1 MHDALSDEGGK
12 GSLPEIAGYSV
23 LRAIGHGGMSTVYL
37 GQQVSLARQVA
48 IKVMLPEALADE
60 VSRRRF
66 ENEARTIA
74 RLEHP
79 YIVGI
84 FDVGRTRDGLPY
96 YSMPFLTRGHLGQRI
111 AEHPGGMDQARVR
124 EILHA
129 LLSALG
135 YAHARGTIHRDV
147 KAENVLF
154 DETERPLLADFGIAL
169 RRGYGTRV
177 TTTGMAVGS
186 TAYMAPEQARGEEV
200 DHRADLYSVGVLAW
214 EMLAGKLP
222 YEAGDAVSMAI
233 MHVKDPIPRLPPKLR
248 HWQRFM
254 DRALAKGPLKRFRD
268 AAHMLEALDRVPQRS
283 GTHEMLALPALGEKA
298 AAGARAMPVWAWLG
312 VLLVAA
318 AGIGVYLRGG
328 QDHDD
333 YFRVQPAQPV
343 VATTTDADAAVL
355 LPAPPDPAGVV
366 TADPAGALLRAAPK
380 SDAERWVALADR
392 QLRQGHLTTP
402 KDDNARDSLVA
413 AQQSDRAYLGL
424 APAVGRFVAAMADA
438 AAGSLEAGD
447 DARAKAQVDDA
458 LALAQRTGQ
467 GDAPAVGAMRER
479 LARALRRRVDT
490 AADAFDQPAARR
502 AVDAARALQLPRAT
516 VAALDARA
524 DAIPQPG
531 ERLDRIAGD
540 MVLVRNGD
548 AMFAAARRPVSRDE
562 YARFAAAT
570 GRAPARCRASA
581 SLLRIV
587 APRDWKSPGF
597 EQSGA
602 QPVVCVSWD
611 DAAAYARW
619 LGERDGHPYRLPH
632 AREAA
637 LLPAAN
643 GGKRVAEWNSDCGG
657 DCSLR
662 VGSGASWRGE
672 DGQRKLEASR
682 GYDDVGIRLVSDLP
696 HPVAKR

>member
-1 MHDALSDEGGK
+1 MHDTLSDESGK

-37 GQQVSLARQVA
+37 GQQVSLSRQVA

-79 YIVGI
+79 HIVGI

-96 YSMPFLTRGHLGQRI
+96 YSMPFLTRGHLGQRV
-111 AEHPGGMDQARVR
+111 AEQPGGLDQARVR

-200 DHRADLYSVGVLAW
+200 DHRADLYAVGVLAW
-214 EMLAGKLP
+214 EMLTGKLP

-233 MHVKDPIPRLPPKLR
+233 MHVRDPIPRLPPRLR
-248 HWQRFM
+248 HWQRFI
-254 DRALAKGPLKRFRD
+254 DRALAKGPLKRYRD
-268 AAHMLEALDRVPQRS
+268 AAHMLAALDRVPQRS
-283 GTHEMLALPALGEKA
+283 GTHEMLALPALREKA
-298 AAGARAMPVWAWLG
+298 ASVRSMPAWAWLG

-318 AGIGVYLRGG
+318 AGVGMYLRGDG
-328 QDHDD
+328 HRDD
-333 YFRVQPAQPV
+333 YFRAPPPS
-343 VATTTDADAAVL
+343 VATVTDGDAEASVL
-355 LPAPPDPAGVV
+355 LPAPPDPVGPVAS
-366 TADPAGALLRAAPK
+366 DPAGALLRAAPR
-380 SDAERWVALADR
+380 SDAERWVVLADR
-392 QLRQGHLTTP
+392 QIRQGRLTAP
-402 KDDNARDSLVA
+402 RDDNARDSLLA
-413 AQQSDRAYLGL
+413 ALRSDRAYLGL
-424 APAVGRFVAAMADA
+424 APAIGRFLDATAEA
-438 AAGSLEAGD
+438 AARSIGAGD
-447 DARAKAQVDDA
+447 DALARRQVDDA
-458 LALAQRTGQ
+458 LALAARTGQ
-467 GDAPAVGAMRER
+467 RDAAAVA
-479 LARALRRRVDT
+479 ALRRQLSKALRARIDDAV
-490 AADAFDQPAARR
+490 AAFDPDAARR
-502 AVDAARALQLPRAT
+502 ALDTAKAVGLSRAELG
-516 VAALDARA
+516 ALAARA
-524 DAIPQPG
+524 DAIPEPG
-531 ERLDRIAGD
+531 ERIERIAGD
-540 MVLVRNGD
+540 MVLVRNGGVV
-548 AMFAAARRPVSRDE
+548 FAAMRQPVSRDE

-570 GRAPARCRASA
+570 GRGPARCRASA

-597 EQSGA
+597 DQSGD

-619 LGERDGHPYRLPH
+619 LGQRDGHAYRLPH

-637 LLPAAN
+637 LLPAAA
-643 GGKRVAEWNSDCGG
+643 GRHVAEWNSDCSG
-657 DCSLR
+657 DCSQR
-662 VGSGASWRGE
+662 IGSGASWRG
-672 DGQRKLEASR
+672 GGGGRRTLEATR

-696 HPVAKR
+696 HAVAKR

>member
-1 MHDALSDEGGK
+1 MHDTLSDESGK
-12 GSLPEIAGYSV
+12 GSLPEIAGYAV

-79 YIVGI
+79 HIVGI

-96 YSMPFLTRGHLGQRI
+96 YSMPHLTRGHLGQRI
-111 AEHPGGMDQARVR
+111 GEHPEGMDQAQVR
-124 EILHA
+124 EVLHA

-154 DETERPLLADFGIAL
+154 DEAERPLLADFGIAL

-214 EMLAGKLP
+214 EMLTGKLP

-233 MHVKDPIPRLPPKLR
+233 MHVRDPIPRLPPRLR
-248 HWQRFM
+248 HWQRFI
-254 DRALAKGPLKRFRD
+254 DHALAKGPLKRFRD
-268 AAHMLEALDRVPQRS
+268 AAHMQAALDRVPQRS
-283 GTHEMLALPALGEKA
+283 GTHEMLALPALREKA
-298 AAGARAMPVWAWLG
+298 ASVRKMPVWAWLG
-312 VLLVAA
+312 VLLVVA

-328 QDHDD
+328 QDQDG
-333 YFRVQPAQPV
+333 YFRVQPAPTA
-343 VATTTDADAAVL
+343 VATSADADASVL

-392 QLRQGHLTTP
+392 QIRQGRLTTP
-402 KDDNARDSLVA
+402 KDGNARDSLLA
-413 AQQSDRAYLGL
+413 AQRSDQAYLGL
-424 APAVGRFVAAMADA
+424 APAVGRFVDAMADEVA
-438 AAGSLEAGD
+438 DSLEAGD
-447 DARAKAQVDDA
+447 DERARRLVGDA
-458 LALAQRTGQ
+458 VSLATVLQQ
-467 GDAPAVGAMRER
+467 YDAPAVAALNKRMGKA
-479 LARALRRRVDT
+479 LQARVQA
-490 AADAFDQPAARR
+490 AADAFDPAAAKK
-502 AVDAARALQLPRAT
+502 AVDTARALGLPRTEVAALAARAEDIPR
-516 VAALDARA
+516 
-524 DAIPQPG
+524 PG

-548 AMFAAARRPVSRDE
+548 TMLAASRRPVSRDE

-597 EQSGA
+597 EQSGD

-619 LGERDGHPYRLPH
+619 LGQRDGHAYRLPH
-632 AREAA
+632 AREAG
-637 LLPAAN
+637 LLPAT
-643 GGKRVAEWNSDCGG
+643 GGNKRVAEWNTDCSG
-657 DCSLR
+657 DCSQR
-662 VGSGASWRGE
+662 MRSGTSWRG
-672 DGQRKLEASR
+672 GGGARALEATR
-682 GYDDVGIRLVSDLP
+682 GYDDVGIRLVTDLP
-696 HPVAKR
+696 HAVAKR